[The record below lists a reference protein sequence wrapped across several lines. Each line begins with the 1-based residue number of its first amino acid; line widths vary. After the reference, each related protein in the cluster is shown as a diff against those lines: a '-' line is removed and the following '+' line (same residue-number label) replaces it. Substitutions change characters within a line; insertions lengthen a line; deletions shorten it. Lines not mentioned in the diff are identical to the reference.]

1 MYSKK
6 GFSLATVMITG
17 TVMMVVLAFTIGS
30 IYVSGSSLSNQHNQ
44 LIARQA
50 AESGIARAQAC
61 IIRNSKNITWTSTNP
76 LRPNTDCFGNTISG
90 MSEYIYND
98 GKTRSTYLV
107 NPSDVVEEFKNVA
120 AVGKLEFLKPN
131 SEIWKTYDHRLSAYI
146 HTGLT
151 FDEVVFGSLY
161 VGSGIN
167 DLYDRDQQGKYGVFQ
182 KAVYF
187 FTKTNL
193 GSISSVGYNI
203 DGTLTGFNSIQS
215 LDFNHKERLI
225 PKEFYTTPYKLP
237 NPSGNLVPIKR
248 IFTDFQGNGWMTFF
262 LGEDGRTIYST
273 GSNIN
278 CDLGIGTC
286 DNKINSS
293 ASRPI
298 WALGE
303 SKMDLSNI
311 PYSEKIVNIY
321 TNSSTFLLTDNGKL
335 YVNGTA
341 SFSPGFGYSLRG
353 QSLIKKPSKVTNYNG
368 SFEAYPIIKFNT
380 DSYYDKSD
388 GSIAV
393 AVNTNGQLFAWGKGI
408 SSETSAFGL
417 SSSPEIILSSALTSG
432 QKIVDAITDGGSI
445 WALDQSGSV
454 WSAGKNRFGQLGQGT
469 FDKSGTN
476 IYSFK
481 KMSFPNN
488 EKIVK
493 MTADGFSA
501 LFLSEQGN
509 VYGTGLNNVGQ
520 LGFYNESDECKQ
532 SDYPY
537 WFRYYSY
544 DSIKCSTIPRK
555 YQVPSGVNL
564 KDIFIVSPAI
574 IAESKYHQKLSS
586 FPNES
591 RYADNYRNSYVI
603 TQSGEVYG
611 AGSNKHG
618 QLGVGAPG
626 DNEMSAGGVPQE
638 FNIPQKMILK
648 NSNSDSQVTGDENKP
663 VIANQVRSGLGTTI
677 VITEG
682 NFVFTV
688 GNNNFGQLGSGDQVE
703 YHVPKRHRYTN
714 LNKIWYY

>member
-167 DLYDRDQQGKYGVFQ
+167 DLYNRQQQ
-182 KAVYF
+182 KAGFMSAVYF

-193 GSISSVGYNI
+193 GSISGVGYNI
-203 DGTLTGFNSIQS
+203 DGALTGFNSIQS
-215 LDFNHKERLI
+215 LDFNNKNNLT
-225 PKEFYTTPYKLP
+225 PKEWYQTPYKLP
-237 NPSGNLVPIKR
+237 NPSGNTVPIKR
-248 IFTDFQGNGWMTFF
+248 IFTDFQGNGWMVFF
-262 LGEDGRTIYST
+262 LGIDGRTVYST

-278 CDLGIGTC
+278 CDLGTGYC
-286 DNKINSS
+286 DSGVNTA

-298 WALGE
+298 WFLGE
-303 SKMDLSNI
+303 SKMHMANI
-311 PYSEKIVNIY
+311 PSNEKITNIY
-321 TNSSTFLLTDNGKL
+321 TNSTTYVLTDAGRLYGNGVIEYGPGLGYYLRTKYDSTYRDRYGNL
-335 YVNGTA
+335 YRRIH
-341 SFSPGFGYSLRG
+341 SPKRITSDDTDF
-353 QSLIKKPSKVTNYNG
+353 NN
-368 SFEAYPIIKFNT
+368 YPIIKFYT
-380 DSYYDKSD
+380 DSHYDKD
-388 GSIAV
+388 KGRIAIAV
-393 AVNTNGQLFAWGKGI
+393 NAKGQLFAWGNGYNLTEVPKKILDSTRTG
-408 SSETSAFGL
+408 GL
-417 SSSPEIILSSALTSG
+417 KII
-432 QKIVDAITDGGSI
+432 DAVTDGTTI
-445 WALDQSGSV
+445 WALDSNGGL
-454 WSAGKNRFGQLGQGT
+454 WSYGDNKYGQLGRVVT
-469 FDKSGTN
+469 DSYDNNFAKVVVPD
-476 IYSFK
+476 
-481 KMSFPNN
+481 N
-488 EKIVK
+488 EKITKIV
-493 MTADGFSA
+493 ADGFSA
-501 LFLSEQGN
+501 LFLSDKGN
-509 VYGTGLNNVGQ
+509 VYGVGLNNVNQ
-520 LGFYNESDECKQ
+520 LGFPKDETCSYVEKVCSINWLGFQQCYNVTRQNS
-532 SDYPY
+532 
-537 WFRYYSY
+537 
-544 DSIKCSTIPRK
+544 CSSKLKK
-555 YQVPSGVNL
+555 YILPNGVTS
-564 KDIFIVSPAI
+564 KDIFIVSPSI
-574 IAESKYHQKLSS
+574 IGSKEVYEQK
-586 FPNES
+586 
-591 RYADNYRNSYVI
+591 ADYSRNSYVI

-611 AGSNKHG
+611 AGSNKYG

-626 DNEMSAGGVPQE
+626 DNEMSAGGTPQQ
-638 FNIPQKMILK
+638 FTIPQKMILK
-648 NSNSDSQVTGDENKP
+648 NSNSDSQITGEENKP
-663 VIANQVRSGLGTTI
+663 VVATQVYSGLGTTI